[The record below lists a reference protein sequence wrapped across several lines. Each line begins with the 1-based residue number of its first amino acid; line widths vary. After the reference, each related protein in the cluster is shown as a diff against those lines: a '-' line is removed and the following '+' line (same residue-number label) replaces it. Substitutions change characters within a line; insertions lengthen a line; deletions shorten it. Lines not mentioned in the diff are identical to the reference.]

1 MKKKVVEE
9 FFNNLR
15 RNGMSDDEIL
25 AIFYK
30 MFQDDKI
37 SLDELEALCAVLG
50 YEFTDEFKNMS
61 MEDKKTQ
68 GVK

>member
-1 MKKKVVEE
+1 MKKKDAEE
-9 FFNNLR
+9 FFNNLK
-15 RNGMSDDEIL
+15 RNGMTDDEIL
-25 AIFYK
+25 AILYK

-37 SLDELEALCAVLG
+37 SLDALEALCAVLG
-50 YEFTDEFKNMS
+50 YELTEEFKNMS

>member
-1 MKKKVVEE
+1 MKKKDAEE
-9 FFNNLR
+9 FFNNLK
-15 RNGMSDDEIL
+15 RNGMTDDEIL
-25 AIFYK
+25 AILYK

-37 SLDELEALCAVLG
+37 SLDALEALCAVLG
-50 YEFTDEFKNMS
+50 YELTKEFKNMS

>member
-1 MKKKVVEE
+1 MKKKDAEE
-9 FFNNLR
+9 FFNNLK
-15 RNGMSDDEIL
+15 RNGMTDDEIL
-25 AIFYK
+25 AILYK

-37 SLDELEALCAVLG
+37 SLDALEALCAVLG
-50 YEFTDEFKNMS
+50 YELTEEFKKMS

>member
-1 MKKKVVEE
+1 MEKKDAEE
-9 FFNNLR
+9 FFNNLK
-15 RNGMSDDEIL
+15 RNGMTDDEIL
-25 AIFYK
+25 AVLYK

-37 SLDELEALCAVLG
+37 SLDALEALCAVLG
-50 YEFTDEFKNMS
+50 YELTEEFKNMS